1 MKDCIEEINTE
12 RVKEL
17 LKQDFNESPF
27 MRFLNSFVE
36 TQKADEL
43 KQARKSARLKD
54 NEQFLF
60 NIQEV

>member
-1 MKDCIEEINTE
+1 MKDCTEEINPE

-27 MRFLNSFVE
+27 MKFLNSFVE
-36 TQKADEL
+36 TQKSNEL

-54 NEQFLF
+54 NE
-60 NIQEV
+60 